1 MFPSSSEKMRLTEL
15 REAYRKRIWAVLRTA
30 PEDSNTD
37 GAHDQPASQ
46 GLGTAI
52 ERHDMS
58 SVNQIRR
65 RVVAL
70 VE

>member
-30 PEDSNTD
+30 PEDSNID
-37 GAHDQPASQ
+37 EADDQPASQ
-46 GLGTAI
+46 RLETVI
-52 ERHDMS
+52 ECHDMA
-58 SVNQIRR
+58 SVNPIRR
-65 RVVAL
+65 RIVAL